1 MASLL
6 STPDL
11 FTKSC
16 HLEFSVLFEQ
26 EGPHFHSALSPS
38 NYVAIPDK
46 GSFLLR
52 LDPRLPLDPK
62 TLWVLLCFQL
72 LPIII
77 YMFKPLPSAH
87 NQRFLHTASYF
98 FLFLFLIPQPVLER
112 SLLCPHFLPAHPLL
126 GPLPAEAACPSAMK
140 LLSLTQSPRPALFQ
154 STSFCST
161 SLFLILEPLPLLV
174 LLLLPACSCS
184 GPFPRVSSP
193 ALPLTLG
200 CHRDH
205 PGHSPPP
212 PNTLHGQSHLFL

>member
-87 NQRFLHTASYF
+87 NQRFLYTASYF
-98 FLFLFLIPQPVLER
+98 FLFLSFFN
-112 SLLCPHFLPAHPLL
+112 SPASSRKLSPLS
-126 GPLPAEAACPSAMK
+126 PLPPCTP
-140 LLSLTQSPRPALFQ
+140 TPRPSPCRSCLP
-154 STSFCST
+154 FCHETAFIDTVAKAS
-161 SLFLILEPLPLLV
+161 SVSIHVFLQ
-174 LLLLPACSCS
+174 
-184 GPFPRVSSP
+184 
-193 ALPLTLG
+193 
-200 CHRDH
+200 H
-205 PGHSPPP
+205 
-212 PNTLHGQSHLFL
+212 